1 MEDLTTRAGRA
12 ILVQPTYEYTPSSP
26 ICHAFYPKRAPL
38 SGLVLVDQASP
49 SFLFYRLIRRCR
61 EHCHGKGR
69 VRAAPQG
76 KRQVSD
82 RPGATGEA
90 SGFRPPRCGRR
101 CWAGGDQR
109 PGRLGL
115 CWLVSSSVF
124 ESYGQSRGQNPGTQ
138 SLCALGSGCLCGVV
152 VAPLSE
158 QMR

>member
-1 MEDLTTRAGRA
+1 MEDLTTRVGRA
-12 ILVQPTYEYTPSSP
+12 SLVPPTYEYTPSSP

-82 RPGATGEA
+82 RPGAADGAGQGET
-90 SGFRPPRCGRR
+90 SGL
-101 CWAGGDQR
+101 GG
-109 PGRLGL
+109 
-115 CWLVSSSVF
+115 
-124 ESYGQSRGQNPGTQ
+124 
-138 SLCALGSGCLCGVV
+138 
-152 VAPLSE
+152 
-158 QMR
+158 